1 MYWTW
6 PQWKMPAQ
14 RAALGD
20 LVREGL
26 VSEVAVEGERQP
38 WFVRTED
45 LGALA
50 RAQRRRTPS
59 TGTTLLSPFDSFLWH
74 RERVHRL
81 WGFFYRI
88 EIYVPGHKRQH
99 GYYSL
104 PLFHDGHLLG
114 RVDLKS
120 DREAGV
126 LQAKHVHFE
135 PWFAAGRPAP
145 GVHWGTLDRDLVFA
159 GLADALRSLSTH
171 VGVETVELSR
181 VSPARLRAPV
191 AKALRG

>member
-1 MYWTW
+1 
-6 PQWKMPAQ
+6 
-14 RAALGD
+14 
-20 LVREGL
+20 
-26 VSEVAVEGERQP
+26 
-38 WFVRTED
+38 
-45 LGALA
+45 
-50 RAQRRRTPS
+50 
-59 TGTTLLSPFDSFLWH
+59 
-74 RERVHRL
+74 
-81 WGFFYRI
+81 
-88 EIYVPGHKRQH
+88 
-99 GYYSL
+99 
-104 PLFHDGHLLG
+104 
-114 RVDLKS
+114 LKS